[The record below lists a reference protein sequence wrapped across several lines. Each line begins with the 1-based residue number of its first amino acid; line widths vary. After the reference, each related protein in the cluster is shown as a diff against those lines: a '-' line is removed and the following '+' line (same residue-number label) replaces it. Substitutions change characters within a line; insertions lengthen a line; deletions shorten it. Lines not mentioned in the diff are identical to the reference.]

1 MVSLSTQSLKVLRE
15 RVPLFE
21 GFNDDELSVIMA
33 CSQRRVLTAGEQLI
47 AEGALANKLFIIV
60 SGEAAIY
67 RSLAGREEVIA
78 RLKPG
83 ATVGEI
89 GIVDR
94 APRSAK
100 VVADDALVLLE
111 LEHKI
116 LEEVSES
123 LLVKLYRN
131 LALILATRLRET
143 NDMLDNV
150 ADFSTNA

>member
-1 MVSLSTQSLKVLRE
+1 
-15 RVPLFE
+15 
-21 GFNDDELSVIMA
+21 MA

>member
-1 MVSLSTQSLKVLRE
+1 M
-15 RVPLFE
+15 
-21 GFNDDELSVIMA
+21 
-33 CSQRRVLTAGEQLI
+33 
-47 AEGALANKLFIIV
+47 
-60 SGEAAIY
+60 
-67 RSLAGREEVIA
+67 IA